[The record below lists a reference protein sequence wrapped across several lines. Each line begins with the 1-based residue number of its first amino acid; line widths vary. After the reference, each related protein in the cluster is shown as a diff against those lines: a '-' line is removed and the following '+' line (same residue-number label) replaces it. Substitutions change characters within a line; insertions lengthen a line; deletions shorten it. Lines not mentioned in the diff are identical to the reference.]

1 MIFDEAV
8 TGSNRLR
15 DGAKMTYIL
24 KGYCNGDRPMVK
36 VIVRLYGSL
45 KELLRGGETDRSLV
59 LELRNETT
67 LEQLLVSLA
76 IPVEEV
82 VVTLVNGIAEGKSYS
97 IKDGDLVDVF
107 PPPIGG

>member
-1 MIFDEAV
+1 
-8 TGSNRLR
+8 
-15 DGAKMTYIL
+15 
-24 KGYCNGDRPMVK
+24 MVK

-45 KELLRGGETDRSLV
+45 KELLRGGETDKSLV

-67 LEQLLVSLA
+67 LEQLLDSLA

>member
-1 MIFDEAV
+1 MI
-8 TGSNRLR
+8 
-15 DGAKMTYIL
+15 
-24 KGYCNGDRPMVK
+24 K

-45 KELLRGGETDRSLV
+45 KELLQGGETDRSLV
-59 LELRNETT
+59 LDLRNETT